1 MPFGADEILGI
12 VALSL
17 TCLHGCVKGLA
28 ILSKAVHYDGD
39 VSNVRLRIEL
49 EQHSLFTWA
58 EAAGLT
64 QEPPT
69 LLMSANDA
77 PFVPKILGQLEKLL
91 SDLNQL
97 KIRHGLNLRSV
108 SEIFE
113 TLDDDENSTLS
124 KLGPK
129 PRECVRRAT
138 EAIFY
143 KRKSPWKKLRWVTL
157 DEKKVDK
164 LLEEVKGY
172 TARLEKFLEQPRRA
186 KRAGDLDGV
195 LRDAVINVNDYQKLD
210 IIGRESEQASSRFA
224 IAAAA
229 RLKKTRL
236 KLGLSDSLLLT
247 TSASLQRG
255 PVEKTSGQGLN
266 FCHSLNSQV
275 SSNSSSSMRL
285 LMRQLTMSRIARA
298 NGLRT
303 LTHYDNRAVLL
314 EWKGGLGPDSAAV
327 EKRVNQA
334 AAFLHKLE
342 PSFHS
347 LPCRGYVKDHD
358 ANRYGYIFD
367 LPENLQPA
375 PLPAQPSQSQPS
387 LVPLPNLRS
396 LRKIFDQSLTAPSLN
411 ERLSI
416 SVTLLET
423 LLNLHTSGWLH
434 KELRSDNIIFI
445 SMPGD
450 VGDDYI
456 DLSPHSTYVV
466 GYVYARADDPGEMTE
481 PLESE
486 LDADLYRHP
495 LSLGNSRLSF
505 RKSFD
510 IFSVGCTLLE
520 IGLWSSLRQILERHS
535 ARQLLS
541 RPQVQQQ
548 HRLLQKSSTFS
559 STSTS
564 ITVVGCPE
572 DDGKWDDDKEDD
584 SIRPPLNFMRL
595 RHQLLL
601 SQLPNQKIPITKPSG
616 EETALRPRNRCKIL
630 GSLEAATGNLYTS
643 VVEELLSTTMAS
655 CKGIET
661 DFDEH
666 EYALDL
672 EIKARDS
679 IQAIANAI

>member
-1 MPFGADEILGI
+1 MPFGADDIIGA

-17 TCLHGCVKGLA
+17 TCLHGCVKGLT
-28 ILSKAVHYDGD
+28 ILSKAIHYDRD
-39 VSNVRLRIEL
+39 VSNVRLQIEL
-49 EQHSLFTWA
+49 EQHLLFTWA

-77 PFVPKILGQLEKLL
+77 AFVPKILGQLEDLL

-97 KIRHGLNLRSV
+97 EKRHGLNLKSI
-108 SEIFE
+108 SENFE
-113 TLDDDENSTLS
+113 TLDDENSTLS
-124 KLGPK
+124 KLGPR
-129 PRECVRRAT
+129 PQECVRRAN

-157 DEKKVDK
+157 DEKKVGK
-164 LLEEVKGY
+164 LLQEVKGY

-186 KRAGDLDGV
+186 KRAEDLDGV

-210 IIGRESEQASSRFA
+210 IIGRKFEQASSKFA
-224 IAAAA
+224 IAAAV
-229 RLKKTRL
+229 RLKQTRL
-236 KLGLSDSLLLT
+236 KLGLFDSPLLT
-247 TSASLQRG
+247 TSASLRRG
-255 PVEKTSGQGLN
+255 PAEATSGQGPN
-266 FCHSLNSQV
+266 VYHSLNSQS
-275 SSNSSSSMRL
+275 SSNPSSSMRL
-285 LMRQLTMSRIARA
+285 SMRRLTMSRVARA
-298 NGLRT
+298 HGLRT

-314 EWKGGLGPDSAAV
+314 EWKSGLGPDLAVV

-358 ANRYGYIFD
+358 ASRYGYIFD
-367 LPENLQPA
+367 LPENVQPTS
-375 PLPAQPSQSQPS
+375 LPAQPSQGQPS
-387 LVPLPNLRS
+387 LAPLPNLRS
-396 LRKIFDQSLTAPSLN
+396 LRKLFDHSLTAPSLN

-445 SMPGD
+445 SMADSG
-450 VGDDYI
+450 GDDNI
-456 DLSPHSTYVV
+456 DLSPHSTFVA

-486 LDADLYRHP
+486 LEADLYRHP

-535 ARQLLS
+535 ARQLPS
-541 RPQVQQQ
+541 GPQVQQQ
-548 HRLLQKSSTFS
+548 HRFLQKSSTFS
-559 STSTS
+559 STSTGN
-564 ITVVGCPE
+564 TVVGRSE
-572 DDGKWDDDKEDD
+572 DDEKGDDDQEDD
-584 SIRPPLNFMRL
+584 STRPPLNFMRL
-595 RHQLLL
+595 RYELLL
-601 SQLPNQKIPITKPSG
+601 SQLPGQKAPSTKPSLQ
-616 EETALRPRNRCKIL
+616 ETALRPQNRCKIL

-643 VVEELLSTTMAS
+643 VVEELLSTKSAS
-655 CKGIET
+655 CTGIET

-672 EIKARDS
+672 EIKARDT